1 MVANELALVL
11 GLGEGYYT
19 WGRRSAS
26 ADRDAVRFDY
36 LEALRVAD
44 RSGDYRPLL
53 TVARS

>member
-1 MVANELALVL
+1 VANELALVL
-11 GLGEGYYT
+11 GLGEGYFT